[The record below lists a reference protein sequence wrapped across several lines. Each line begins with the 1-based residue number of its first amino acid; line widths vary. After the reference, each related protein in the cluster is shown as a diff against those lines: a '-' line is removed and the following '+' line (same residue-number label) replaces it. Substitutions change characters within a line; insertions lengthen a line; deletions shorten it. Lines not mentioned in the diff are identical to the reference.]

1 MFGERRKTGMKK
13 IFNLRTLFTIICVC
27 LLAVSIFQIGMRL
40 NDYRSSRSVYS
51 EVADISGITDASDA
65 DTPSISL
72 ITDHTP
78 GGAAADTENNMD
90 PLIEDALSY
99 FKDCDFDA
107 LLAINDEIIG
117 WIVIPGTNISYPI
130 CQHYDN
136 QYYLKHTVRREPS
149 IAGAIFADHRVKE
162 PFKEFN
168 TILYGHR
175 MLNQTMFATL
185 KIYVEKE
192 EWEKHPYVYICT
204 PESVYVYEVYS
215 AFRGDPYGI
224 SYDTGIRTEEKRQA
238 FIDYSLSCAE
248 YETGIIPTIDDL
260 FLTLSTCT
268 GNGHA
273 QRMIVHTMLVV
284 SAPFPANE

>member
-1 MFGERRKTGMKK
+1 MKK
-13 IFNLRTLFTIICVC
+13 VFKLKTLFMIACIC
-27 LLAVSIFQIGMRL
+27 LLAVSIFQIGLRL
-40 NDYRSSRSVYS
+40 KDYVSAHSSNS
-51 EVADISGITDASDA
+51 EMDDLFGAADPSDA
-65 DTPSISL
+65 DIPPVL
-72 ITDHTP
+72 P
-78 GGAAADTENNMD
+78 AADNTSDATAADADADTD
-90 PLIEDALSY
+90 PLIEDARSY

-107 LLAINDEIIG
+107 LLAVNDEIIG
-117 WIVIPGTNISYPI
+117 WIVIPGTKLSYPI

-136 QYYLKHTVRREPS
+136 QYYLGHTAQRDAN
-149 IAGAIFADHRVKE
+149 IAGAIFADYRVKE

-185 KIYVEKE
+185 KIYVEKD
-192 EWEKHPYVYICT
+192 EWEKHPYVYIYT
-204 PESVYVYEVYS
+204 PESIYVYEIYA

-224 SYDTGIRTEEKRQA
+224 SYDTGIHSEEKKQS

-248 YETGIIPTIDDL
+248 YETGIVPTTDDL

-273 QRMIVHTMLVV
+273 QRMIVHSVLVA
-284 SAPFPANE
+284 SAPPA